1 MNLKISEIAEEEDEK
16 EVLEKNENQ
25 ILEENPSNLS
35 PSNSSEISPIPNEI
49 CFKKSDNNENVSP
62 QVVSLETKKETRIS
76 TKGKVGNNNN
86 NHDND
91 TAVSVRPK
99 CVKRKKRKRICMP
112 ANWRGKLSPQEKVT
126 KSNIMNGK
134 ELDIQRK
141 PFKGFKVKIKEDGN
155 VTFDQCPYKLR
166 SRSIQKSV
174 QTAVVNDFKEIE
186 NLNNKKENSSKV
198 CVFLENSLNEEK
210 EECQEEEETVCLI
223 LFSIEKKFL
232 LKLT

>member
-1 MNLKISEIAEEEDEK
+1 MSEIAEEEDEK
-16 EVLEKNENQ
+16 EVFEKNKKQ
-25 ILEENPSNLS
+25 ILEENHSDLS
-35 PSNSSEISPIPNEI
+35 PSNSSEISPIPSEI

-62 QVVSLETKKETRIS
+62 RVVSLLETKRETQIS
-76 TKGKVGNNNN
+76 TKAKVDNNNNN

-91 TAVSVRPK
+91 TAISVRPK

-126 KSNIMNGK
+126 KSNIINGK
-134 ELDIQRK
+134 ELNIQRK

-166 SRSIQKSV
+166 SRSIQKSA

-223 LFSIEKKFL
+223 LFSIE
-232 LKLT
+232 